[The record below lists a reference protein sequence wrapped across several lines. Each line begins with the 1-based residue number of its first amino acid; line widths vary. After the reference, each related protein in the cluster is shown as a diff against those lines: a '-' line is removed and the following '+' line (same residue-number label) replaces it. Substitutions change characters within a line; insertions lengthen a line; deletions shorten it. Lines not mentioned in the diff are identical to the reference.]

1 MLPTNPPKN
10 INLVHPISQHIKHNI
25 RIIVHNNT
33 LMESIIP
40 KERSRENQP
49 TWSKRIWIIL
59 FVNSEGILCIEST
72 IIESHAS
79 VQIWDHVLDKG
90 YFLWLLLFY
99 ILAELLREEFAPLFE
114 ELMIEDVFI
123 ILCRVCEINSF
134 FLAFFDCAI
143 DIQYNI
149 GSILPFVLF

>member
-1 MLPTNPPKN
+1 M
-10 INLVHPISQHIKHNI
+10 
-25 RIIVHNNT
+25 
-33 LMESIIP
+33 
-40 KERSRENQP
+40 
-49 TWSKRIWIIL
+49 
-59 FVNSEGILCIEST
+59 NSEGILRVKSA
-72 IIESHAS
+72 IIESHAT